1 MKKQKNR
8 KKGRKQAARSVRQ
21 NRPASRSG
29 DASPP
34 SPSSS
39 ASDSA
44 TKKDNRPSNPDCL
57 VEVRGLS
64 VDFTSSKS
72 VSHAVKNISF
82 DIRPGETVALV
93 GESGSGK
100 TVSALSIMR
109 LLPYPAASHPGGE
122 IFFKG
127 KDLLKVRGRELRRYR
142 GNAISMI
149 FQEPMSS
156 LNPLHTI
163 ERQIGEVLE
172 LHRGLS
178 GSAAR
183 KRVLDLLHKVGIK
196 DPESRLL
203 SYPHQ
208 LSGGQRQRVMIAMA
222 LANEPDLL
230 IADEPTT
237 ALDVTIQAQI
247 LELLQNLQQELGMAL
262 LLITHDLGIVRKMA
276 ERTCVMKNG
285 EIVEQ
290 GRTAEIFDHPQ
301 HAYTRHL
308 LNAEPRGEPPH
319 EDLNAPT
326 IIETENLKVWFPVKR
341 GFFRKTVDHVKAVNG
356 ISLQL
361 REKQT
366 LGIVGESGSGKTTLG
381 LALLRLIS
389 SEGPISYIGQR
400 IDDYQIKDM
409 RPLRRDMQI
418 VFQDPYGSLSP
429 RLSVNQIIEEGLLI
443 QHPEMSAKER
453 RERVSFEL
461 EEVGLDPA
469 SQDRYPH
476 EFSGGQRQR
485 IAIARAMVLEPKFVM
500 LDEPT
505 SALDVSVQAQIVE
518 LLLKLQEKH
527 KLSYLFISHDLR
539 VVRALA
545 NHVIVMRGGIAV
557 EEGPATEIFNN
568 PQTDYTKAL
577 MAAAF
582 NLQASH
588 EDAIAQ

>member
-1 MKKQKNR
+1 MKKRQSKS
-8 KKGRKQAARSVRQ
+8 KARSQAKKIAERATQQQSKELVK
-21 NRPASRSG
+21 
-29 DASPP
+29 
-34 SPSSS
+34 SS
-39 ASDSA
+39 AAMPLD
-44 TKKDNRPSNPDCL
+44 PDAL
-57 VEVRGLS
+57 VEVRNLS
-64 VDFTSSKS
+64 VDFRSSKR
-72 VSHAVKNISF
+72 VTHAVKNISF
-82 DIRPGETVALV
+82 DIKPGETVALV

-109 LLPYPAASHPGGE
+109 LLPYPSASHPSGE
-122 IFFKG
+122 IYFKG
-127 KDLLKVRGRELRRYR
+127 DDLLKIEGKKLRQYR

-156 LNPLHTI
+156 LNPLHMI

-178 GSAAR
+178 GQAAR
-183 KRVLDLLHKVGIK
+183 ARVLDLLHKVGIK
-196 DPESRLL
+196 DPEQRLE

-247 LELLQNLQQELGMAL
+247 LELLKNLQKELGMAL

-276 ERTCVMKNG
+276 TRTCVMKDG
-285 EIVEQ
+285 EIVEK
-290 GRTAEIFDHPQ
+290 GDTSDIFDDPQ
-301 HAYTRHL
+301 HDYTKHL
-308 LNAEPRGEPPH
+308 LNAEPRGEPPQ
-319 EDLNAPT
+319 EDANAKT
-326 IIETENLKVWFPVKR
+326 VIETQNLKVWFPIKR
-341 GFFRKTVDHVKAVNG
+341 GLFRKTVDHVKAVNG

-361 REKQT
+361 KEKQT

-381 LALLRLIS
+381 LALMRLIS
-389 SEGPISYIGQR
+389 SKGPIYYIGQR
-400 IDDYQIKDM
+400 IDNYQIKEM
-409 RPLRRDMQI
+409 RPLRREMQI

-429 RLSVNQIIEEGLLI
+429 RLSVNQIIEEGLII
-443 QHPEMSAKER
+443 QQPDLTPAQR
-453 RERVSFEL
+453 RERVSHEL
-461 EEVGLDPA
+461 NEVGLDPS

-485 IAIARAMVLEPKFVM
+485 IAIARAMILEPKFVM

-518 LLLKLQEKH
+518 LLLKLQEDH

-545 NHVIVMRGGIAV
+545 NHVIVMRNGIAV
-557 EEGPATEIFNN
+557 EDGSATQIFND

-582 NLQASH
+582 NLETTQDH
-588 EDAIAQ
+588 IIAQ